1 MMKTVETRKT
11 LAQLRDDLPKAAAA
25 HRFGVLSVLDLKEK
39 LREKGVEYAGQVLI
53 FEVCNPLKAK
63 AVLEAAPEVS
73 AVLPCRI
80 SAYTGKDGR
89 SRLSTVLPTALIGAV
104 GVPSLEPVAR
114 EVEETL
120 AAILEEAAR

>member
-11 LAQLRDDLPKAAAA
+11 LAQLRDDLPRAAAS
-25 HRFGVLSVLDLKEK
+25 RKFGVLSVLDLQEK
-39 LREKGVEYAGQVLI
+39 LREKGVEYAGQALI

-73 AVLPCRI
+73 SVLPCRI

-89 SRLSTVLPTALIGAV
+89 TRLSTILPTALIGAF
-104 GVPSLEPVAR
+104 GVPALEPVAR
-114 EVEETL
+114 DVEESL